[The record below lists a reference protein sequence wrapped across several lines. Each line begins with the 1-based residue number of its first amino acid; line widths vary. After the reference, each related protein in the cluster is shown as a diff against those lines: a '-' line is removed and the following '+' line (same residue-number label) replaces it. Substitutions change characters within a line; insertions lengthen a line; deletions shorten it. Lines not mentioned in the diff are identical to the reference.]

1 MTIPQ
6 DRYHFGSFDLGSV
19 SLKRFEW
26 AKTNLDTETAANT
39 FPLNF
44 GRDGAELA
52 RFYRTGSGE
61 CILDGGAWQ
70 FQVYDEDCLCRS
82 LNGRLS
88 GVHKVLNSRVKDVK
102 IAIWDLTVVHDS
114 SAQQNCP
121 GNEDTLQKI
130 GELVRK
136 IQFTSETA
144 SSVSS

>member
-1 MTIPQ
+1 MTIPK
-6 DRYHFGSFDLGSV
+6 DRFHFGSFDLGSV
-19 SLKRFEW
+19 SPTRLEW

-82 LNGRLS
+82 LNGRLT
-88 GVHKVLNSRVKDVK
+88 GGHKVLNSRVKDVK
-102 IAIWDLTVVHDS
+102 IAIWDPTVVHDS
-114 SAQQNCP
+114 SAQQNWL

-130 GELVRK
+130 GELVRN
-136 IQFTSETA
+136 IQFTSKTTVSI
-144 SSVSS
+144 SS